1 MTEQF
6 QRKPIAYTQNW
17 GRGSHL
23 RKTEPFEPGTV
34 CGFLTVVEQLGSGRY
49 TRFRCRCDAEVTRLH
64 SDVREGLRKG
74 AVPAC
79 SSCRRDALAEAKR
92 RRGQAP

>member
-1 MTEQF
+1 MTEQA
-6 QRKPIAYTQNW
+6 QRKPVPYTQTW

-49 TRFRCRCDAEVTRLH
+49 TRFRCRCGAEVTRFH
-64 SDVREGLRKG
+64 ADVREAVGKG
-74 AVPAC
+74 QVPAC
-79 SSCRRDALAEAKR
+79 IKCRSAALASKKG
-92 RRGQAP
+92 GQP